1 MGTPFQ
7 ATALQLNAASKMKS
21 KRLILSVF
29 MALAGFLP
37 QSKASLILG
46 SADSFAVLGGS
57 LVTSTGDSVLN
68 GNLGVSPGTAITGF
82 GPGIVNGATYAGGSV
97 AALAQADAF
106 TAYNTL
112 RNETPNQN
120 LTGQD
125 LGGLTLAA
133 GVYSF
138 SSSAQLTGI
147 LTLNAGGDSNARF
160 VIQIGSTL
168 TTASSS
174 SIVLI
179 NGAQA
184 GNVFWQVGSSATLG
198 TGTAFD
204 GSILADQSIT
214 FDTGASLSGSALA
227 MNGTVTLDDNIITIP
242 TAVPEAAAFWPL
254 VFCASVFGTWQWLA
268 VWRRKAGCS

>member
-1 MGTPFQ
+1 MGAPFH

-21 KRLILSVF
+21 KRLILSVV
-29 MALAGFLP
+29 MALACFLP

-97 AALAQADAF
+97 AALAQANAL

-204 GSILADQSIT
+204 GSILANQSIT